1 MTRAGAV
8 CTSPNRILF
17 TLPSS
22 FPVSSTSSASTSW
35 SITRFWTDPG
45 RFPTVEAVLLFC
57 VRHVSVR
64 RFWLWPSSREWLFTT
79 AFPVVSRSPEGPEE
93 GWPFPDTRAWD
104 PSREESLGCNFKP
117 FQREKSYFTMF
128 GFTEYDILI
137 GYSLTTEK
145 IGTQGNRYVVNNKHC
160 MKTETRTKE
169 KQHSK
174 LSCSQRLPHT
184 FQNI

>member
-1 MTRAGAV
+1 MNAFSVVWWGDTRQLSTDGHLLRAGWLPTTCTRTV

-17 TLPSS
+17 TLPSR
-22 FPVSSTSSASTSW
+22 FPVSSTSSASTSGPI
-35 SITRFWTDPG
+35 SRFWTDSG
-45 RFPTVEAVLLFC
+45 RFPTAEAALLFC

-79 AFPVVSRSPEGPEE
+79 AFPAVSRSPEGPEE

-117 FQREKSYFTMF
+117 FQREKSYITMF

-137 GYSLTTEK
+137 EYSLTTK
-145 IGTQGNRYVVNNKHC
+145 K
-160 MKTETRTKE
+160 K
-169 KQHSK
+169 
-174 LSCSQRLPHT
+174 
-184 FQNI
+184 